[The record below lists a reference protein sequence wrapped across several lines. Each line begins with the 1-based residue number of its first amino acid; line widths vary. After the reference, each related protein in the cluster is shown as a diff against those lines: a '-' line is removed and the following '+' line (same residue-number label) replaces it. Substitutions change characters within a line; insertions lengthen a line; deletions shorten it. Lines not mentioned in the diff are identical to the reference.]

1 MIVPSNG
8 AKPVVLLVPKLE
20 FCQPQPISLWT
31 LIQGL
36 AVVAGLTV
44 SLREISRW

>member
-1 MIVPSNG
+1 MIVPTNG
-8 AKPVVLLVPKLE
+8 PKAVVLFVPKLE
-20 FCQPQPISLWT
+20 TRPSEPVNLWG

-36 AVVAGLTV
+36 AVVAGLAV